1 MRSFTLKEN
10 HIGLAVTEIL
20 QYTQIN
26 TCSATFIKW
35 EKYLKILNGSP
46 GSLTLMLDAEIQN

>member
-1 MRSFTLKEN
+1 MRGFTVKEK
-10 HIGLAVTEIL
+10 HIGLAVKEIL

-35 EKYLKILNGSP
+35 EKYLKIVNDSP
-46 GSLTLMLDAEIQN
+46 GSLALMLNAEIQN